1 MAITAAFSAPKGAAM
16 RTRTH
21 DFLARLPVRKFGALL
36 MLFAVVCGGLLVGG
50 SVFS

>member
-1 MAITAAFSAPKGAAM
+1 M

-21 DFLARLPVRKFGALL
+21 TFLARLPARKFGALV
-36 MLFAVVCGGLLVGG
+36 MLFAVVCGGLLVGS